1 MTARAVQFEI
11 RPTHRDLQYQSG
23 APQCANSCLYP
34 DQDMFCAEKGVIAEP
49 SPAEHKF
56 CLYNIALVC
65 GPDEVLVRSTCN
77 IVPFECTRVTN
88 A

>member
-23 APQCANSCLYP
+23 APQCANSCLNP

-56 CLYNIALVC
+56 CLYNIALVLR
-65 GPDEVLVRSTCN
+65 P
-77 IVPFECTRVTN
+77 
-88 A
+88 